1 MNVQV
6 LGISVDHVPCLKA
19 WANSLG
25 GIHFPLLSDFW
36 PHGQVAQ
43 QYGVFRSEG
52 HSERAIFILDT
63 EGIIRYIDIHDID
76 DQPSN
81 DVLFA
86 ELAHILPAEVQA
98 KIALEPE
105 PPAELPHGG
114 VVMYCT
120 NWCPDCRK
128 ARAWLNE
135 RNVAFTEVNI
145 SSTPGAEEQV
155 RRWSGGDM
163 VTPTFDVN
171 GTILI
176 DFHPEKLE
184 ELLKD
189 L

>member
-1 MNVQV
+1 
-6 LGISVDHVPCLKA
+6 
-19 WANSLG
+19 
-25 GIHFPLLSDFW
+25 
-36 PHGQVAQ
+36 
-43 QYGVFRSEG
+43 
-52 HSERAIFILDT
+52 
-63 EGIIRYIDIHDID
+63 
-76 DQPSN
+76 
-81 DVLFA
+81 
-86 ELAHILPAEVQA
+86 
-98 KIALEPE
+98 
-105 PPAELPHGG
+105 
-114 VVMYCT
+114 MYCT